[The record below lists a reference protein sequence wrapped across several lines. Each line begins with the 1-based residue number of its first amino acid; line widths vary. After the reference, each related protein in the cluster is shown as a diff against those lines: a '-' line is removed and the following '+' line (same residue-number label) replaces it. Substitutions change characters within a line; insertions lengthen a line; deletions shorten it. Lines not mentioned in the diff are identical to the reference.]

1 MSTANSFCSQFLK
14 QPAAAAAASFSVNS
28 LLASGMEEQPQYNT
42 ADMTTAGDPTTAHSI
57 LLEQKPD
64 QPHAE
69 LDEKELWVR
78 FNRLT
83 NEMIVTKN
91 GRRMFPVLKVNLSGL
106 DPHGMYS
113 LCLGFTPIDNH
124 RWKYVNGEWVPG
136 GKPEPPAPGCVY
148 VHPDSPNFG
157 AHWMKQTVSFSKV
170 KLTNK
175 LNGGGQIM
183 LNSLH
188 KYEPRLHIIRVGA
201 PDVSKSVFTYS
212 FAESRFIAVTA
223 YQNEEITGLKIKYN
237 PFAKAFLDAKERQE
251 KDIHGQK
258 REREDCGSTSK
269 SLSSC
274 SFYNRV
280 AAGGHHPDHERRP
293 AKRVCLNTPNY
304 AFPRHPALDLAG
316 RVSNT
321 TGGLHGFQ
329 GETVQPTAAVAP
341 TYSDVWTSPFT
352 PHTESYWTSSYNT
365 YSAALQP
372 YLPVTS
378 TYTSPSSLV
387 HPRVKEEPTEVRRL
401 ALLLLWIYSQLL
413 GTAPSTIPVP
423 ICLGA
428 QTSTADGQWWN
439 LAHSS
444 PDRMEQQC
452 TIYESGMRCQITD
465 YGH

>member
-1 MSTANSFCSQFLK
+1 MSTNFCSQFLK
-14 QPAAAAAASFSVNS
+14 QPAASFSVNS
-28 LLASGMEEQPQYNT
+28 LLASGMDDQYG
-42 ADMTTAGDPTTAHSI
+42 DMTVSTTTEPLPTSTASI
-57 LLEQKPD
+57 MEPKPD
-64 QPHAE
+64 QPLAE
-69 LDEKELWVR
+69 LDEVELWSR

-201 PDVSKSVFTYS
+201 PDVTKSVTSYS
-212 FAESRFIAVTA
+212 FSESRFIAVTA

-251 KDIHGQK
+251 KEGLHK
-258 REREDCGSTSK
+258 RERDDGPIK
-269 SLSSC
+269 SMSSC
-274 SFYNRV
+274 SYYNK
-280 AAGGHHPDHERRP
+280 ASADSLTERR
-293 AKRVCLNTPNY
+293 AKRMCLSSPSY
-304 AFPRHPALDLAG
+304 AFQRHPSLDIG
-316 RVSNT
+316 RVSST
-321 TGGLHGFQ
+321 TNSGLQGFQ
-329 GETVQPTAAVAP
+329 TEPLQPTPYTPVTP
-341 TYSDVWTSPFT
+341 VSDIWSQTSPFT

-378 TYTSPSSLV
+378 TYTPPSSIP
-387 HPRVKEEPTEVRRL
+387 PRVKEEPTEPT
-401 ALLLLWIYSQLL
+401 I
-413 GTAPSTIPVP
+413 GTTITTD
-423 ICLGA
+423 LF
-428 QTSTADGQWWN
+428 TADPSAVNSHEDVGTSYLPWGTPGFDTRRSLIEPTPQF
-439 LAHSS
+439 
-444 PDRMEQQC
+444 P
-452 TIYESGMRCQITD
+452 
-465 YGH
+465 